1 MRNELKIK
9 KASSPVA
16 TIELGPMSSEGYFI
30 SIYCISSDDGKHDKG
45 YCLEHYGKHGEG
57 FTTQRFVWD
66 YEDMC
71 DMIFAQLAEHIDNA
85 DGETKV

>member
-9 KASSPVA
+9 KASSSVA
-16 TIELGPMSSEGYFI
+16 TIELGPMSSKGYI

-45 YCLEHYGKHGEG
+45 YCLEHCNGHEG
-57 FTTQRFVWD
+57 FTTQRLVWD

-71 DMIFAQLAEHIDNA
+71 DVIFAQLAEHIDNA